1 MKPCITLVKF
11 AAVSACA
18 LLLTACVS
26 SQMPISPANDDV
38 DAAPPPPTV
47 TPNGSSDEQAASC
60 DLDAIQSAI
69 GEPFYEA
76 NVSQLQSDSA
86 ARQVRVLRPGDM
98 ATMDHRPDRLNIHL
112 DDQDVIEALR
122 CG

>member
-1 MKPCITLVKF
+1 MKPRITLVKF

-38 DAAPPPPTV
+38 DTAPPPPTV
-47 TPNGSSDEQAASC
+47 TPNGTSDEQAASC

-69 GEPFYEA
+69 GEPFDEA
-76 NVSQLQSDSA
+76 NVSQLQSDSG